1 MEMLCLD
8 YLSLEPSKG
17 GIGNILVITDH
28 FTRYAQAIP
37 TRNQTAKTT
46 AEAIFNNFIVHYG
59 IPQKVHTDQGTN
71 FESDMMKELC
81 SILGMERSRT
91 TPYHPM
97 GNGTTERFNRTWLNM
112 LRTLEESEKC
122 DWARH
127 ISSLVHAYNC
137 TRHDSTGLSPFQ
149 LMFGREP
156 RLPVD
161 IAYGVDRN
169 NDSTTSL
176 SDYVDNLKT
185 RLEESYKLASSF
197 AYKAKDRQKA
207 QYDKKK
213 RGATIQVNDR
223 VLVKI
228 LAFDGK
234 HKLSDIWEEE
244 VYKVHY
250 LNNQRFQGIGPY
262 RRNAKRRLLPDSAPE
277 EVETQDENNDD
288 DDDDYFACHYKD
300 IKDIDSRIS
309 GGPVP
314 TDETQEVIPPQNPD
328 DDHGVAEAVDVV
340 RPSGDDQLSG
350 EDGSLG
356 GGGRKDVQADRG
368 LRRSTRQRA
377 TPAWKR
383 SGDYVFRQQASSS
396 QQDTT
401 LSSRMALLETLAQQ
415 SVLSRVSPDV
425 AQVLVNS
432 ILGLV

>member
-1 MEMLCLD
+1 
-8 YLSLEPSKG
+8 
-17 GIGNILVITDH
+17 
-28 FTRYAQAIP
+28 
-37 TRNQTAKTT
+37 
-46 AEAIFNNFIVHYG
+46 
-59 IPQKVHTDQGTN
+59 
-71 FESDMMKELC
+71 
-81 SILGMERSRT
+81 MERSRT

-156 RLPVD
+156 RLRVD

-309 GGPVP
+309 EGPVP